1 MLLREERIVSLV
13 PQTRPEP
20 TLLKVHQLCDGL
32 FLPAWGMC
40 VRKSGGKSVPWL
52 CASPES
58 ATFGSP
64 VSDRQTQR
72 QAQAGGGG
80 WRAGGG
86 GDLRVGRLQGQGR
99 RERGNPIPAEQQR
112 SRGQISNSPIQISLL
127 AVLFSL
133 VFYLCFSMSLFSA
146 SSF

>member
-1 MLLREERIVSLV
+1 MGGVVSECHGEWNCSPKWGFVFSLSPRVLLVLLREERIVSLV

-40 VRKSGGKSVPWL
+40 VRKSVGKSVPWL

-64 VSDRQTQR
+64 
-72 QAQAGGGG
+72 AG
-80 WRAGGG
+80 
-86 GDLRVGRLQGQGR
+86 QH
-99 RERGNPIPAEQQR
+99 
-112 SRGQISNSPIQISLL
+112 SPPDPLKTVFLPSLL
-127 AVLFSL
+127 LSPHTWKQE
-133 VFYLCFSMSLFSA
+133 MGSA
-146 SSF
+146 AANRS